1 MLIGPGRFGTT
12 TPSLGVPVH
21 FTELNRVQ
29 VMCEYSS
36 SALGLMPELSYG
48 SHFFQDLVETGIF
61 YVALFAEKE
70 DVGFCPERFLKNEN
84 LLTRLLTHGGE
95 HQDTLYVCRTP
106 GVEVYSDIVS
116 QTAVCR

>member
-1 MLIGPGRFGTT
+1 
-12 TPSLGVPVH
+12 
-21 FTELNRVQ
+21 
-29 VMCEYSS
+29 MCEYSS

-61 YVALFAEKE
+61 YAALFAEKE